1 MKMRKKQYLDKLP
14 YPHDYISQ
22 REWLIDS
29 LEQLG
34 LIEIKEPVS
43 PISKF
48 EKFLEII
55 DGQCGPSLTEYLI
68 KNVKEIYG
76 ND

>member
-1 MKMRKKQYLDKLP
+1 MTREEYLNKLP
-14 YPHDYISQ
+14 YVYDYAHGSQ

-43 PISKF
+43 PMSKADRN
-48 EKFLEII
+48 EKE
-55 DGQCGPSLTEYLI
+55 
-68 KNVKEIYG
+68 
-76 ND
+76 